1 MSTAAAKKPKTDEEG
16 IVVLEGLEP
25 VRQRPAM
32 YIGDTDKRGLHH
44 LVWEIIDNSV
54 DEFLNGYADALTVTL
69 HKKGDSVT
77 VSDNGRGIPVG
88 LHPKYKKP
96 TLELILTKL
105 HSGGKFDEGGGYTY
119 SGGLHGV
126 GSSVVNALSRKL
138 VATIRREGNEWQQA
152 FVRGKPVADIEKV
165 GPTRGHGTTI
175 YFEPDPEIFRNPRFD
190 ADLIRRRLK
199 DMSYVHSGLKVL
211 FHNEVTGE
219 KEDLTHEGGIPAFL
233 EQVLKEEGREPTVH
247 LNPFL
252 CETREGD
259 RMTVALA
266 WTEST
271 KEDVCSYVNGIHTE
285 GGTHENGL
293 KSGIVKAIRNFINT
307 HEDKV
312 KVKGLEIN
320 AEDIREGIVVVLS
333 VFVRHP
339 QFQGQTKDKLNN
351 PEMTALVEN
360 WVRTNLESWLNAN
373 MTEAADPI
381 VGRIVLAARARLA
394 SREASAEVKRK
405 SVTSRRLNLPGKLAD
420 CKSTSLDESELFI
433 VEGDSAGGSTKQG
446 RNNKT
451 QAVLPLRGKIL
462 NSEGMA
468 LSKALGNA
476 ELSDLV
482 SALGTG
488 AGDKF
493 DLGGL
498 RYGKVILLM
507 DADAD
512 GMHISTLLL
521 TFFFRHVRPLIEAG
535 RIYLAQPPLYRIDVG
550 KETHWAR
557 DDRHKEQIL
566 GSLRANAKPEVSRF
580 KGLGEM
586 DPKELAETTL
596 EPRNRTLLKV
606 TIDMLLET
614 DKVFVDLLGKD
625 PSQRHRFVMEKSH
638 EVAIDEVD
646 I

>member
-1 MSTAAAKKPKTDEEG
+1 MSTAAVKKPRTDEEG

-32 YIGDTDKRGLHH
+32 YIGDADKRGLHH
-44 LVWEIIDNSV
+44 LVWELIDNSV
-54 DEFLNGYADALTVTL
+54 DEFLNGYADAITVTL
-69 HKKGDSVT
+69 HKKGDAVT

-88 LHPKYKKP
+88 THPKYKKP

-105 HSGGKFDEGGGYTY
+105 HSGGKFGEAGGYTY

-138 VATIRREGNEWQQA
+138 IATIRREGHEWRQE
-152 FVRGKPVADIEKV
+152 FSRGKPLAAIEKLA
-165 GPTRGHGTTI
+165 PTRGHGTTI
-175 YFEPDPEIFRNPRFD
+175 YFEPDPEIFRSPRFD
-190 ADLIRRRLK
+190 ADLIERRLK
-199 DMSYVHSGLKVL
+199 DMSYVHSGLKIT
-211 FHNEVTGE
+211 FKNEVTGE
-219 KEDLTHEGGIPAFL
+219 DKDLTHEGGIPAFL
-233 EQVLKEEGREPTVH
+233 DQLLLENEQARVH
-247 LNPFL
+247 KAPFL
-252 CETREGD
+252 CETKEGD
-259 RMTVALA
+259 RMQVALT
-266 WTEST
+266 WTDST
-271 KEDVCSYVNGIHTE
+271 KENIHSYVNGIRTE

-293 KSGIVKAIRNFINT
+293 KSGIVKAIRNFMAT

-320 AEDIREGIVVVLS
+320 ADDIREGIVAVLS

-381 VGRIVLAARARLA
+381 VGRIVLAARARAA

-405 SVTSRRLNLPGKLAD
+405 SVTARRLNLPGKLAD

-433 VEGDSAGGSTKQG
+433 VEGDSAGGSAKQG

-462 NSEGMA
+462 NSEG
-468 LSKALGNA
+468 LPLGKVLTNA

-482 SALGTG
+482 SAIGTG
-488 AGDKF
+488 AGERF
-493 DLGGL
+493 DLKGL
-498 RYGKVILLM
+498 RYGKIILLM

-521 TFFFRHVRPLIEAG
+521 AFFFRHMKGLIEAG
-535 RIYLAQPPLYRIDVG
+535 RVFLAQPPLYKIEVG
-550 KETHWAR
+550 KETYWAR
-557 DDRHKEQIL
+557 DDRHKEQVL
-566 GSLRANAKPEVSRF
+566 GSLRANARAEVSRF

-586 DPKELAETTL
+586 DAKVLAETTL
-596 EPRNRTLLKV
+596 DPRNRTLLQVK
-606 TIDMLLET
+606 IDALLET

-625 PSQRHRFVMEKSH
+625 PSQRQRFVMEKSH
-638 EVAIDEVD
+638 EVALDEVD
-646 I
+646 V